1 MCSFAGSVSTEHSV
15 TLKDR
20 ECNLLPAQLVL
31 VGNLTG
37 HWTKPCKL
45 LTYF

>member
-1 MCSFAGSVSTEHSV
+1 MYSFAGSVSTEHSV

-20 ECNLLPAQLVL
+20 ECNLSPAQLVL

-37 HWTKPCKL
+37 H
-45 LTYF
+45 